1 MVSIIQKPLDE
12 NSDLLIHAYLDRE
25 LDAAGNLAVEQM
37 IGADPVLAD
46 KVNSIRVLQGTLR
59 KEFEPEA
66 IPLSL
71 KKRLDAAVGKSARP
85 IRPTWH
91 LMAASVVAAMAL
103 SSSVTWLALR
113 SSAPNIM
120 LTELVDGHM
129 RALSAPQPTDIVS
142 SDRHTVKP
150 WFTGKIPQ
158 SPKVVDLAGEGFPL
172 VGARIDVFAK
182 TPVPTLVYGR
192 RRHLI
197 SLSAVSAAEG
207 MPHTASPPP
216 VNGYNIVSWNVGD
229 TTYWAL
235 SDLNV
240 TELREFAT
248 LFQKAS

>member
-1 MVSIIQKPLDE
+1 MTVTLLDDHGALPTILVPTTVQTAIMPIVPIFSSRSSIVF
-12 NSDLLIHAYLDRE
+12 STVRRFY
-25 LDAAGNLAVEQM
+25 
-37 IGADPVLAD
+37 
-46 KVNSIRVLQGTLR
+46 R
-59 KEFEPEA
+59 K
-66 IPLSL
+66 L
-71 KKRLDAAVGKSARP
+71 P

-172 VGARIDVFAK
+172 VGARIDVFGK

-197 SLSAVSAAEG
+197 SLSAVSSAEG
-207 MPHTASPPP
+207 MPHSASSPP